1 MNRDWLD
8 KDFYKILGVS
18 QNASID
24 DIKKSYK
31 KLARENHPDLNPGDP
46 EAEKRFKDI
55 SEASSV
61 LTDQKKRQEY
71 DQVRA
76 MGPSAFSGQGGFN
89 VDDLGDI
96 FGNLGDIFGGFGG
109 GGRRKGQSYQTNL
122 TISFIESAS
131 GLETNVPL
139 RKEVSCS
146 DCRGNGSE
154 NGTAYHTCNICGG
167 SGQTASNQGFFS
179 FAQPCQACRGQGS
192 VIDKQCK
199 TCKAQGMVIKNETVK
214 VKIPAGV
221 DNGTVIR
228 LRGYGGPGDSGAPDG
243 DLLVQIAVEP
253 HQYFKRNGSDL
264 VLDVPLLFTE
274 AALGSTIKIPTLEKQ
289 ISLKIPAGTPSGK
302 TFKVK
307 CEGISPQG
315 RRSGDLYVR
324 VYLNPPQNL
333 SRSAKKHLESFRD
346 QFESG
351 DTPRDYLYE

>member
-1 MNRDWLD
+1 MNRDWLE
-8 KDFYKILGVS
+8 KDFYKVLGVS
-18 QNASID
+18 ENASVD
-24 DIKKSYK
+24 EIKKNYK

-55 SEASSV
+55 SEASAI

-96 FGNLGDIFGGFGG
+96 FGNLGDIFGFGG
-109 GGRRKGQSYQTNL
+109 AGRRKGQSYQTNL
-122 TISFIESAS
+122 TISFTESAS

-139 RKEVSCS
+139 RKEVACT

-167 SGQTASNQGFFS
+167 TGQTASNQGFFS

-199 TCKAQGMVIKNETVK
+199 TCKAQGIVIKNETVK

-243 DLLVQIAVEP
+243 DLLVQISVEP
-253 HQYFKRNGSDL
+253 HKFFKRNGSDL
-264 VLDVPLLFTE
+264 ILEIPLLFTE
-274 AALGSTIKIPTLEKQ
+274 AALGSTIKIPTLEKT
-289 ISLKIPAGTPSGK
+289 ISLKN
-302 TFKVK
+302 TFWN
-307 CEGISPQG
+307 S
-315 RRSGDLYVR
+315 
-324 VYLNPPQNL
+324 
-333 SRSAKKHLESFRD
+333 
-346 QFESG
+346 
-351 DTPRDYLYE
+351 

>member
-1 MNRDWLD
+1 VNRDWLE
-8 KDFYKILGVS
+8 KDFYKVLGVS

-24 DIKKSYK
+24 EIKKNYK

-61 LTDQKKRQEY
+61 LADDKKRQEY

-76 MGPSAFSGQGGFN
+76 MGPSAFSGQGGGFN
-89 VDDLGDI
+89 AEDLGDI
-96 FGNLGDIFGGFGG
+96 FGNLGDIFGFGG
-109 GGRRKGQSYQTNL
+109 AGRRKGQSYQTNL
-122 TISFIESAS
+122 TISFVESAS

-154 NGTAYHTCNICGG
+154 NGNAYHTCNICGG

-199 TCKAQGMVIKNETVK
+199 TCKAQGVVIKSETIK

-228 LRGYGGPGDSGAPDG
+228 LRGYGGTGDNGAPDG

-253 HQYFKRNGSDL
+253 HQYFKRSGSDL
-264 VLDVPLLFTE
+264 VLEVPLLFTE
-274 AALGSTIKIPTLEKQ
+274 AALGATIKIPTLEKQ
-289 ISLKIPAGTPSGK
+289 ISLKIPSGTPSGK

-307 CEGISPQG
+307 GEGITPQG
-315 RRSGDLYVR
+315 RRSGDLYVS
-324 VYLNPPQNL
+324 LFK
-333 SRSAKKHLESFRD
+333 SSTESF
-346 QFESG
+346 
-351 DTPRDYLYE
+351 